1 VGGLDVIRP
10 LLLTTPFENWHGLL
24 TLPSFSGPLH
34 FGLAVCAVWSIVS
47 ISIAYVVFRR
57 RDYLG

>member
-1 VGGLDVIRP
+1 MGGVDLIRP

-24 TLPSFSGPLH
+24 TLPSFTGPLH
-34 FGLAVCAVWSIVS
+34 FGIGVSAAWSIAS
-47 ISIAYVVFRR
+47 IAIAYVVFRR